1 MGERRGRCTIR
12 NSFVVARRGVS
23 VILVDKKIA
32 PFDPVFPKSLPAL
45 QFKPKIG
52 LGESLNFLPVTC
64 SAPSFKCS

>member
-12 NSFVVARRGVS
+12 NSFVVACRGVS

-45 QFKPKIG
+45 QFKPKIHQKG
-52 LGESLNFLPVTC
+52 AGESGQISQNK
-64 SAPSFKCS
+64 A